1 VYAHEIDREGM
12 VRALHEQLQTTKS
25 HATLG
30 IADDLTIPVDVYRKH
45 LQKQVENSREPEPL
59 AFAAAFGCDAV
70 RDRNGNI
77 VDTALRTMSG
87 AGHQHFL
94 KTMREVLKE
103 STTEHISRTLFAPWN
118 YDDPLQGFSLR
129 FDPLDDK
136 RYALRWRN
144 PSGDP
149 SRADRGNMLAANA
162 LAVLGLPLC
171 VTAPV
176 QGSLETTGFHG
187 RHSTDCF
194 WTWPIW
200 DGPLPLDIVASLV
213 ALEELQKNEPPRASL
228 AGRGVVEI
236 FRSQRVT
243 AGKFRNFTPA
253 QPV

>member
-1 VYAHEIDREGM
+1 M
-12 VRALHEQLQTTKS
+12 VRALHEQVQAAKS

-30 IADDLTIPVDVYRKH
+30 IADDLTIPADVYRKH
-45 LQKQVENSREPEPL
+45 LQEQVANSRESEPL
-59 AFAAAFGCDAV
+59 ALAAAFGCDTV
-70 RDRNGNI
+70 SDRNGNI

-94 KTMREVLKE
+94 KTMREVLKG
-103 STTEHISRTLFAPWN
+103 STTEHISKTLFAPWN

-129 FDPLDDK
+129 FDPQDDK

-149 SRADRGNMLAANA
+149 SRTDRGNMLAANA

-171 VTAPV
+171 VTVPL
-176 QGSLETTGFHG
+176 QGSLETTGFRG
-187 RHSTDCF
+187 RRSTDCF

-200 DGPLPLDIVASLV
+200 NAPLPLDIVASLV
-213 ALEELQKNEPPRASL
+213 ALEELQKDEPPRASL
-228 AGRGVVEI
+228 AARGVVEI
-236 FRSQRVT
+236 FRSRRVT

-253 QPV
+253 QSV